1 MRNKLLVTLLIA
13 VMAVSMLSACG
24 KNDSSG
30 STSGNG
36 SSGNKVTYD
45 DGFGENV
52 LRITYRA
59 EPESVDPACTT
70 ADYILMM
77 NCMDTLVKT
86 ETNDKNENVTVPWV
100 AKSWEISDDGLTYKF
115 KLRDDV
121 KFHNG
126 EKLTADDV
134 LYTVD
139 RMLQPER
146 AAVNTSW
153 MDVIAGAQDVLD
165 GKAKTVEGKGIII
178 EDDYN
183 FSIILADSYAPFL
196 ACLSTPA
203 WSLCNREAGEKA
215 DEAGGGAATSV
226 YGSDPAYFSASGPFI
241 LKEWELND
249 HVFLETN
256 KDYWAGASDMDGILL
271 KIIPDAQTEKMLFD
285 SGQIDIFDLDHALDQ
300 IPTYRDNPDYKNNF
314 VEKTVLGTS
323 YLSLNESIEP
333 LGDVKVR
340 KALQMAID
348 RDTLIQSMYYGAATP
363 ACTFLPEGVPGYD
376 KNSEPIKYDPEGAK
390 KLLEEAGYADGFD
403 LTITQTVD
411 DSQSDQ
417 EVNEAIAK
425 MFEAI
430 GVRAKIEQYDNATW
444 YSVRSNGELPM
455 YRTSWTADFNDPDNF
470 LYQMYGSSSNKA
482 RSWNYYNTEAIAR
495 LEAAR
500 HMTDEKARTE
510 EYKAL
515 DKLIIRDDAAM
526 IPLWHRVKVRV
537 IQDRVKNFVPMWAG
551 YGDCCYYGTSLG

>member
-52 LRITYRA
+52 LRITYQA
-59 EPESVDPACTT
+59 EPESADPACTT

-183 FSIILADSYAPFL
+183 FSIVLADSYAPFL

-376 KNSEPIKYDPEGAK
+376 KDSEPIKYDPEGAK

-403 LTITQTVD
+403 LTITQTTD
-411 DSQSDQ
+411 SSQSDQ

-430 GVRAKIEQYDNATW
+430 GVRTKIEQYDNATW
-444 YSVRSNGELPM
+444 YSVRSNGKLPM
-455 YRTSWTADFNDPDNF
+455 YRTSWIADFNDPDNF

>member
-13 VMAVSMLSACG
+13 VMAGSMLSACG

-183 FSIILADSYAPFL
+183 FSIVLADSYAPFL

-300 IPTYRDNPDYKNNF
+300 IPTYRDNPDYKDNF

>member
-36 SSGNKVTYD
+36 SSGDKVTYD

-52 LRITYRA
+52 LRITYQA
-59 EPESVDPACTT
+59 EPESADPACTT

-183 FSIILADSYAPFL
+183 FSIVLADSYAPFL

-300 IPTYRDNPDYKNNF
+300 IPTYRDNPDYKGNF

-403 LTITQTVD
+403 LTITQTTD
-411 DSQSDQ
+411 SSQSDQ

-430 GVRAKIEQYDNATW
+430 GVRTKIEQYDNATW

-455 YRTSWTADFNDPDNF
+455 YRTSWIADFNDPDNF

>member
-300 IPTYRDNPDYKNNF
+300 IPTYRDNPDYKDNF

-376 KNSEPIKYDPEGAK
+376 KN
-390 KLLEEAGYADGFD
+390 
-403 LTITQTVD
+403 
-411 DSQSDQ
+411 
-417 EVNEAIAK
+417 
-425 MFEAI
+425 
-430 GVRAKIEQYDNATW
+430 
-444 YSVRSNGELPM
+444 
-455 YRTSWTADFNDPDNF
+455 
-470 LYQMYGSSSNKA
+470 
-482 RSWNYYNTEAIAR
+482 
-495 LEAAR
+495 
-500 HMTDEKARTE
+500 
-510 EYKAL
+510 
-515 DKLIIRDDAAM
+515 
-526 IPLWHRVKVRV
+526 
-537 IQDRVKNFVPMWAG
+537 
-551 YGDCCYYGTSLG
+551 

>member
-1 MRNKLLVTLLIA
+1 MRNKLLATLLIA

-52 LRITYRA
+52 LRITYQA
-59 EPESVDPACTT
+59 EPESADPACTT

-183 FSIILADSYAPFL
+183 FSIVLADSYAPFL

-300 IPTYRDNPDYKNNF
+300 IPTYRDNPDYKDNF

-376 KNSEPIKYDPEGAK
+376 KDSEPIKYDPEGAK

-403 LTITQTVD
+403 LTITQTTD
-411 DSQSDQ
+411 SSQSDQ

-430 GVRAKIEQYDNATW
+430 GVRTKIEQYDNATW

-455 YRTSWTADFNDPDNF
+455 YRTSWIADFNDPDNF

-537 IQDRVKNFVPMWAG
+537 IQERVKNFVPMWAG

>member
-1 MRNKLLVTLLIA
+1 
-13 VMAVSMLSACG
+13 
-24 KNDSSG
+24 
-30 STSGNG
+30 
-36 SSGNKVTYD
+36 
-45 DGFGENV
+45 
-52 LRITYRA
+52 
-59 EPESVDPACTT
+59 
-70 ADYILMM
+70 
-77 NCMDTLVKT
+77 
-86 ETNDKNENVTVPWV
+86 
-100 AKSWEISDDGLTYKF
+100 
-115 KLRDDV
+115 
-121 KFHNG
+121 
-126 EKLTADDV
+126 
-134 LYTVD
+134 
-139 RMLQPER
+139 MLQPER

-300 IPTYRDNPDYKNNF
+300 IPTYRDNPDYKDNF

>member
-183 FSIILADSYAPFL
+183 FSIVLADSYAPFL

-300 IPTYRDNPDYKNNF
+300 IPTYRDNPDYKDNF

>member
-52 LRITYRA
+52 LRITYQA
-59 EPESVDPACTT
+59 EPESADPACTT

-183 FSIILADSYAPFL
+183 FSIVLADSYAPFL

-300 IPTYRDNPDYKNNF
+300 IPTYRDNPDYKDNF

-376 KNSEPIKYDPEGAK
+376 KDSEPIKYDPEGAK

-403 LTITQTVD
+403 LTITQTTD
-411 DSQSDQ
+411 SSQSDQ

-430 GVRAKIEQYDNATW
+430 GVRTKIEQYDNATW

-455 YRTSWTADFNDPDNF
+455 YRTSWIADFNDPDNF

-537 IQDRVKNFVPMWAG
+537 IQERVKNFVPMWAG

>member
-52 LRITYRA
+52 FRITYQA
-59 EPESVDPACTT
+59 EPESADPACTT

-183 FSIILADSYAPFL
+183 FSIVLADSYAPFL

-376 KNSEPIKYDPEGAK
+376 KDSEPIKYDPEGAK

-403 LTITQTVD
+403 LTITQTTD
-411 DSQSDQ
+411 SSQSDQ

-430 GVRAKIEQYDNATW
+430 GVRTKIEQYDNATW

-455 YRTSWTADFNDPDNF
+455 YRTSWIADFNDPDNF

>member
-36 SSGNKVTYD
+36 SSGDKVTYD

-52 LRITYRA
+52 LRITYQA
-59 EPESVDPACTT
+59 EPESADPACTT

-183 FSIILADSYAPFL
+183 FSIVLADSYAPFL

-376 KNSEPIKYDPEGAK
+376 KDSEPIKYDPEGAK

-403 LTITQTVD
+403 LTITQTTD
-411 DSQSDQ
+411 SSQSDQ

-430 GVRAKIEQYDNATW
+430 GVRTKIEQYDNATW

-455 YRTSWTADFNDPDNF
+455 YRTSWIADFNDPDNF

>member
-1 MRNKLLVTLLIA
+1 MYTSERWQRRCAFHAILRRRKMRNKLLVTLLIA

-52 LRITYRA
+52 LRITYQA
-59 EPESVDPACTT
+59 EPESADPACTT

-183 FSIILADSYAPFL
+183 FSIVLADSYAPFL

-340 KALQMAID
+340 KALSLD
-348 RDTLIQSMYYGAATP
+348 R
-363 ACTFLPEGVPGYD
+363 
-376 KNSEPIKYDPEGAK
+376 K
-390 KLLEEAGYADGFD
+390 
-403 LTITQTVD
+403 
-411 DSQSDQ
+411 
-417 EVNEAIAK
+417 
-425 MFEAI
+425 
-430 GVRAKIEQYDNATW
+430 
-444 YSVRSNGELPM
+444 SV
-455 YRTSWTADFNDPDNF
+455 
-470 LYQMYGSSSNKA
+470 
-482 RSWNYYNTEAIAR
+482 
-495 LEAAR
+495 
-500 HMTDEKARTE
+500 
-510 EYKAL
+510 
-515 DKLIIRDDAAM
+515 
-526 IPLWHRVKVRV
+526 V
-537 IQDRVKNFVPMWAG
+537 
-551 YGDCCYYGTSLG
+551 

>member
-165 GKAKTVEGKGIII
+165 GKAKTVEG
-178 EDDYN
+178 
-183 FSIILADSYAPFL
+183 A
-196 ACLSTPA
+196 
-203 WSLCNREAGEKA
+203 
-215 DEAGGGAATSV
+215 
-226 YGSDPAYFSASGPFI
+226 
-241 LKEWELND
+241 
-249 HVFLETN
+249 
-256 KDYWAGASDMDGILL
+256 
-271 KIIPDAQTEKMLFD
+271 
-285 SGQIDIFDLDHALDQ
+285 DQ
-300 IPTYRDNPDYKNNF
+300 I
-314 VEKTVLGTS
+314 G
-323 YLSLNESIEP
+323 
-333 LGDVKVR
+333 
-340 KALQMAID
+340 
-348 RDTLIQSMYYGAATP
+348 
-363 ACTFLPEGVPGYD
+363 
-376 KNSEPIKYDPEGAK
+376 
-390 KLLEEAGYADGFD
+390 
-403 LTITQTVD
+403 
-411 DSQSDQ
+411 
-417 EVNEAIAK
+417 
-425 MFEAI
+425 
-430 GVRAKIEQYDNATW
+430 RASCRE
-444 YSVRSNGELPM
+444 
-455 YRTSWTADFNDPDNF
+455 
-470 LYQMYGSSSNKA
+470 
-482 RSWNYYNTEAIAR
+482 
-495 LEAAR
+495 
-500 HMTDEKARTE
+500 
-510 EYKAL
+510 
-515 DKLIIRDDAAM
+515 
-526 IPLWHRVKVRV
+526 RV
-537 IQDRVKNFVPMWAG
+537 
-551 YGDCCYYGTSLG
+551 

>member
-52 LRITYRA
+52 LRITYQA
-59 EPESVDPACTT
+59 EPESADPACTT

-183 FSIILADSYAPFL
+183 FSIVLADSYAPFL

-376 KNSEPIKYDPEGAK
+376 KDSEPIKYDPEGAK

-403 LTITQTVD
+403 LTITQTTD
-411 DSQSDQ
+411 SSQSDQ

-430 GVRAKIEQYDNATW
+430 GVRTKIEQYDNATW

-455 YRTSWTADFNDPDNF
+455 YRTSWIADFNDPDNF

>member
-300 IPTYRDNPDYKNNF
+300 IPTYRDNPDYKDNF

>member
-13 VMAVSMLSACG
+13 VMTVSMLSACG

-183 FSIILADSYAPFL
+183 FSIVLADSYAPFL

-300 IPTYRDNPDYKNNF
+300 IPTYRDNPDYKDNF

-376 KNSEPIKYDPEGAK
+376 KNSDPIKYDPEGAK